1 MGYTIKIR
9 EEALKEW
16 NGLDSIIREQ
26 FKKKLKKPPENP
38 HIPAARLA
46 GMPDCYKIKL
56 RASGFRLVYQVM
68 DDVLIVAVVAVGKRE
83 RSQPYKLASERLR

>member
-26 FKKKLKKPPENP
+26 LKKKLKKPLENP

-83 RSQPYKLASERLR
+83 RSQAHMLASERLR

>member
-26 FKKKLKKPPENP
+26 FKKKLKKLPENP
-38 HIPAARLA
+38 HIPAARLS

-56 RASGFRLVYQVM
+56 RASGFRLVYQVI

-83 RSQPYKLASERLR
+83 RSQAHMLASERLR